1 LVFQRFTPSLHKK
14 TQVGVVTGTGGGS
27 YWRKIQENVMKGIE
41 YLKRKLSMKRNRVLL
56 RYNYYEMKNGAL
68 DLGRLIPPEQTRRY
82 NSVLGW
88 CAKAVDT
95 LADRLTLTGFENDD
109 FDFMGIF
116 NNNNPDVIFDSAILS
131 ALISSCSFV
140 YIAES
145 ETGIPNLQVIDGAN
159 ATGII
164 DPTTGLLQEGYA
176 VLSRDTDTDKVLR
189 DAYFGSGV
197 TVINDRMKKTQEEYI
212 SKAPAPLLVPI
223 IYRPDAKRP
232 FGHSRISRACMN
244 LQKQARMTLTRANVT
259 AEFYSYPQRYV
270 LGLDDDADFDSAKAS
285 ISSFLSF
292 GRDKDQNVPQL
303 GQFTQQ
309 NMEPHISQFKMCA
322 SAFAAETGLA
332 LDDLGFVTENPT
344 SAEAIKASHENL
356 RLTARKAQRTF
367 GSGFMNVGYLAACL
381 RDDYAYSRNVV
392 YQTTPRWAPIFE
404 PDASQM
410 SGIGDAAI
418 KINQAVP
425 GYFDRDSL
433 EQLTGVRAGTETDN
447 GDTTEE

>member
-1 LVFQRFTPSLHKK
+1 
-14 TQVGVVTGTGGGS
+14 
-27 YWRKIQENVMKGIE
+27 MKGIE

-332 LDDLGFVTENPT
+332 LDDLGFV
-344 SAEAIKASHENL
+344 
-356 RLTARKAQRTF
+356 
-367 GSGFMNVGYLAACL
+367 SGFMNVGYLAACL